1 MSPVAKLYFED
12 VHEGMEIGEL
22 KKGPIERIQLVK
34 YAGAS
39 GDFNPIHVDEE
50 YARSAG
56 YPSVFAHGMLSM
68 GFLGQLLTDWAG
80 VGTLR
85 EFSVRFRAITWP
97 KDVITC
103 RGIIKD
109 KRLIDGAHL
118 VELEVWAENQ
128 KGEKT
133 VTGSAIVELPSRQG

>member
-1 MSPVAKLYFED
+1 MNTIAKIYFED
-12 VHEGMEIGEL
+12 VSEGMVIGEL

-39 GDFNPIHVDEE
+39 GDFNPIHVDEL
-50 YARSAG
+50 YAQSAG

-80 VGTLR
+80 VGALR
-85 EFSVRFRAITWP
+85 EFGVRFRAITWP
-97 KDVITC
+97 GDVITC
-103 RGIIKD
+103 RGVVRR
-109 KRLIDGAHL
+109 KRMEAGAHL
-118 VELEVWAENQ
+118 VEVDVWAENQ

-133 VTGSAIVELPSRQG
+133 VTGSAVVELPAKRG